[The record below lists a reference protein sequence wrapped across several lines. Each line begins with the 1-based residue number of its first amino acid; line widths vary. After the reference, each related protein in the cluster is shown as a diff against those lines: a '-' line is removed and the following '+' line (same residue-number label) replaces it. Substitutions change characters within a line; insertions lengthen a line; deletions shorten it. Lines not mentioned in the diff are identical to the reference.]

1 MFNRSTFTHAA
12 LILAGLLSSL
22 IAQAQPAPA
31 LWQDLS
37 ENSLSD
43 IPDRLVKGRVSYR
56 RGIRI
61 SGSMLQLLTDAGRFS
76 IETAPGTQRT
86 HWC

>member
-1 MFNRSTFTHAA
+1 MPTRRTDRPVSEKREIFFNRSTFTHAA

-43 IPDRLVKGRVSYR
+43 IPDRLV
-56 RGIRI
+56 
-61 SGSMLQLLTDAGRFS
+61 T
-76 IETAPGTQRT
+76 
-86 HWC
+86 